1 MDKVVIV
8 INGQGGSGK
17 DTVCKITAKRYK
29 VMNIST
35 VDPIKDI
42 ATYAGW
48 QGEKTDAAR
57 KMLADLKQTFI
68 AYNDLPLNY
77 VLKKQKEFLENDD
90 EIMFV
95 HCRESE
101 EIKKIVDNALLK
113 TVTLLI
119 RRNDPSFKHKNK
131 AYGNHAD
138 DDVEQYDYDFIYD
151 GNNETIEQLEED
163 FNKFFDGVMLPVLNK
178 QLK

>member
-1 MDKVVIV
+1 MQKVVIV
-8 INGQGGSGK
+8 INGQGGCGK
-17 DTVCKITAKRYK
+17 DTVCKIIAKRFN

-42 ATYAGW
+42 AAYAGW
-48 QGEKTDAAR
+48 SGEKTDAAR
-57 KMLADLKQTFI
+57 KMLADLKQVFI

-77 VLKKQKEFLENDD
+77 VLKKEREFLASDG

-101 EIKKIVDNALLK
+101 EIQKIVDNALLK

-119 RRNDPSFKHKNK
+119 RRHDDAFLHKNK
-131 AYGNHAD
+131 TFGNHAD
-138 DDVEQYDYDFIYD
+138 DDVEQYSYDFIYD
-151 GNNETIEQLEED
+151 GNNQTVAGLEND
-163 FNKFFDGVMLPVLNK
+163 FNKFFDEVILPE
-178 QLK
+178 LK

>member
-17 DTVCKITAKRYK
+17 DTVCKIIAKRFG
-29 VMNIST
+29 VLNIST
-35 VDPIKDI
+35 VDPIKEI
-42 ATYAGW
+42 ASFAGW
-48 QGEKTDAAR
+48 KGEKTDAAR
-57 KMLADLKQTFI
+57 KMLADLKQVFI
-68 AYNDLPLNY
+68 EYDDLPLKY
-77 VLKKQKEFLENDD
+77 VLKKEKEFSESSD

-101 EIKKIVDNALLK
+101 EIKKIVDNSLIK

-119 RRNDPSFKHKNK
+119 RRHDDAFRHKNK
-131 AYGNHAD
+131 AFGNHAD

-151 GNNETIEQLEED
+151 GNNATVADLEAD
-163 FNKFFDGVMLPVLNK
+163 FNSFFDRVMLPVLTRK
-178 QLK
+178 I

>member
-1 MDKVVIV
+1 MQKVVIV

-17 DTVCKITAKRYK
+17 DTVCKIIAKRFN

-48 QGEKTDAAR
+48 SGEKTDAAR
-57 KMLADLKQTFI
+57 KMLADLKQAFI

-77 VLKKQKEFLENDD
+77 VLKKEREFLEGQA

-101 EIKKIVDNALLK
+101 EIEKIVNNALLK

-119 RRNDPSFKHKNK
+119 RRHDSAFSHKNK
-131 AYGNHAD
+131 AFGNHAD
-138 DDVEQYDYDFIYD
+138 DDVEQYNYDFIYD
-151 GNNETIEQLEED
+151 GNNETVDELEKD
-163 FNKFFDGVMLPVLNK
+163 FNKFFDAVIYPEI
-178 QLK
+178 Q